1 MDSRWLINAS
11 IYVLTFFILVLSGGA
26 AWHVWE
32 DYRAAR
38 EVSQAN
44 AMADT
49 LVEAAGIQAMERGLS
64 AAALGAASHP
74 DAGQGARIAAL
85 REQGDACWR
94 QAMDMAR
101 TLRDDL
107 PAKSELAEKFTEVGL
122 AQADLVRARAR
133 LDACLAGSP
142 APSTARPGSRPS
154 PGSSTTPPC
163 SGRRPS
169 CP

>member
-49 LVEAAGIQAMERGLS
+49 LVEAAPVSRRWS
-64 AAALGAASHP
+64 GA
-74 DAGQGARIAAL
+74 
-85 REQGDACWR
+85 
-94 QAMDMAR
+94 
-101 TLRDDL
+101 
-107 PAKSELAEKFTEVGL
+107 
-122 AQADLVRARAR
+122 
-133 LDACLAGSP
+133 
-142 APSTARPGSRPS
+142 
-154 PGSSTTPPC
+154 
-163 SGRRPS
+163 
-169 CP
+169 